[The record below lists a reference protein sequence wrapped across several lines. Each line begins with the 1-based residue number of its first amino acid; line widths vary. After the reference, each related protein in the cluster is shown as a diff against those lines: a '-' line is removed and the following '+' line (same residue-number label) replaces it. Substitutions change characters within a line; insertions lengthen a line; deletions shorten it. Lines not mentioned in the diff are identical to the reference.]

1 MENPTGSGNQ
11 FKVGDKIK
19 CLNDVF
25 GCCTEGDV
33 YGIFQTDYSELYI
46 LDYNCR
52 ALYIFSKDGTL
63 KRPSYQLNL
72 ELVVDSGEVCNNTT
86 SPYER
91 SGAIKSDGGSSGYYS
106 KNIPQAMLERF
117 NSTGN
122 MEVKDV
128 IRLFLG
134 NDFNMS
140 NVFKAYCRVISLRQ
154 GQGKHGVDEKYDL
167 TKAVYFA
174 QDELDNY
181 LENTNAK
188 TRN

>member
-1 MENPTGSGNQ
+1 MKDNTGSGNQ

-19 CLNDVF
+19 CLNDVV
-25 GCCTEGDV
+25 GCCTEGEV
-33 YGIFQTDYSELYI
+33 YGIFTTDYSELYI
-46 LDYNCR
+46 LDDNCR

-63 KRPSYQLNL
+63 KRQSYQLNW

-86 SPYER
+86 SPYEH
-91 SGAIKSDGGSSGYYS
+91 SGAIKSDGGSSSYYS
-106 KNIPQAMLERF
+106 KKIPQAMLERF

-140 NVFKAYCRVISLRQ
+140 NVFKAYCRVTSLRQ

-167 TKAVYFA
+167 TKAVFFA

-181 LENTNAK
+181 LENTNV
-188 TRN
+188 

>member
-1 MENPTGSGNQ
+1 MKDNVGSGNK

-25 GCCTEGDV
+25 GCCTEGEV
-33 YGIFQTDYSELYI
+33 YYIFQNKLNALYI
-46 LDYNCR
+46 LDDDYI

-63 KRPSYQLNL
+63 KRPSYQLNW
-72 ELVVDSGEVCNNTT
+72 ELVVDSGEVCDNTT
-86 SPYER
+86 SPYEQ
-91 SGAIKSDGGSSGYYS
+91 SGAIKSDGGSSSYYS
-106 KNIPQAMLERF
+106 KQIPQAMLERF

-181 LENTNAK
+181 LEEKQTTNI
-188 TRN
+188 